1 MPPIQS
7 ASAPAAIVTTQTS
20 ASNAVTEIP
29 TKKIAISAKSAP
41 SARRCDGARIGAECS
56 SGSFSSRAMQ
66 SFVSALAQ
74 GVRTLA
80 VFASAAA
87 LVIAVSIYDDGV
99 AGDDV
104 LVVLLA
110 IAPPVMLWVLWTA
123 LRELAG
129 LPERLRRLPETARG
143 HGEDMRR
150 LAGDLRTPG
159 RRLLSVPLAL
169 WRLREVTELV
179 RPHAAVLPFLSVWF
193 LTLSAIAAFAAV
205 AEVVIALVLL
215 IAAVV

>member
-1 MPPIQS
+1 
-7 ASAPAAIVTTQTS
+7 V
-20 ASNAVTEIP
+20 AVTSRQV
-29 TKKIAISAKSAP
+29 TL
-41 SARRCDGARIGAECS
+41 IGAAS
-56 SGSFSSRAMQ
+56 S
-66 SFVSALAQ
+66 
-74 GVRTLA
+74 
-80 VFASAAA
+80 
-87 LVIAVSIYDDGV
+87 
-99 AGDDV
+99 AGTHHAGQDQ
-104 LVVLLA
+104 
-110 IAPPVMLWVLWTA
+110 APTA
-123 LRELAG
+123 LRAAG

-205 AEVVIALVLL
+205 AEIVIALVLL

>member
-1 MPPIQS
+1 M
-7 ASAPAAIVTTQTS
+7 A
-20 ASNAVTEIP
+20 
-29 TKKIAISAKSAP
+29 
-41 SARRCDGARIGAECS
+41 
-56 SGSFSSRAMQ
+56 
-66 SFVSALAQ
+66 SFVQAVAQ
-74 GVRTLA
+74 AVRTLA
-80 VFASAAA
+80 LFASAAA
-87 LVIAVSIYDDGV
+87 LVIAVVVYNDGI

-104 LVVLLA
+104 LLVLLA

-143 HGEDMRR
+143 HGDEMRR

-159 RRLLSVPLAL
+159 RRLVGVPLAL
-169 WRLREVTELV
+169 WRLREMSELV

-193 LTLSAIAAFAAV
+193 LTLSAIAAFAAI

-215 IAAVV
+215 VAAVL